1 MTNLYGDLTENGVE
15 VFEEGDLV
23 ILVDNNERIER
34 PNTLENR
41 KELLY
46 LAEEVERQWK
56 KEQIFDI
63 LGQ

>member
-1 MTNLYGDLTENGVE
+1 MANLYGDLTENGVE

-46 LAEEVERQWK
+46 LAEEIERQWK

-63 LGQ
+63 LDQ